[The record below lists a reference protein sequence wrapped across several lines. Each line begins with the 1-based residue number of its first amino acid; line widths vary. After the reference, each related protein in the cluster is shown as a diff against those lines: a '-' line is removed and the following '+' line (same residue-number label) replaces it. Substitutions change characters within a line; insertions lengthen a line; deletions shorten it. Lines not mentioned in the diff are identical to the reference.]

1 MLKMKFI
8 FVLIAM
14 ACLISNSH
22 CSSSDRSLAG
32 CITGLNRCSEAISW
46 FSNLFMESCNDY
58 CVRSGTT
65 LNSPFCILLSWFSYQ
80 HNLIIVNQVRS
91 AELAFFNR
99 PIANSDPKVLL
110 FAIANAIKQTVWF
123 RNFFIQLAH
132 DLWFLFF
139 FVLYD
144 DP

>member
-14 ACLISNSH
+14 ACLISTSL
-22 CSSSDRSLAG
+22 CSSSDRTLAG

-58 CVRSGTT
+58 CVRAGTT
-65 LNSPFCILLSWFSYQ
+65 LPFLYSIELLISYQ

-110 FAIANAIKQTVWF
+110 FAIANAIKQTV
-123 RNFFIQLAH
+123 
-132 DLWFLFF
+132 
-139 FVLYD
+139 
-144 DP
+144 